1 MDRLEIVTFILW
13 GAGAAAV
20 TGALCSIGDESWRL
34 SVALAVVGLALL
46 GLGGIR
52 PLGALLWHGI
62 AETVEIGKAAE

>member
-13 GAGAAAV
+13 GVGIALLIGAGLSAMDASWPAV
-20 TGALCSIGDESWRL
+20 L
-34 SVALAVVGLALL
+34 VLAVLGLVAL